1 MKIAATIQVRMG
13 SSRLPGKVLKK
24 IEGKSILEWQIQRI
38 KKSLLIDEIIVATTD
53 QPQDDVLAAEA
64 QRLNVGCWRG
74 SENDVLSRVHEA
86 FCKTSA
92 DIHVEFYGDSP
103 FVDSFQVDQMIG
115 YLLKNISS
123 LDYLSNAIK
132 TTYPPG
138 LEVSVYKASCL
149 LDAQKNTALDDPL
162 REHVGPNIKKNKS
175 LRIENIVAPSKFNYP
190 EFYFEIDTQEDFTM
204 LEQLLK
210 VIVAQYGED
219 FSTENL
225 IEAAIKNPK
234 IIKINT
240 KVHRRWKQFRE
251 E

>member
-1 MKIAATIQVRMG
+1 M
-13 SSRLPGKVLKK
+13 
-24 IEGKSILEWQIQRI
+24 
-38 KKSLLIDEIIVATTD
+38 
-53 QPQDDVLAAEA
+53 
-64 QRLNVGCWRG
+64 
-74 SENDVLSRVHEA
+74 
-86 FCKTSA
+86 
-92 DIHVEFYGDSP
+92 
-103 FVDSFQVDQMIG
+103 
-115 YLLKNISS
+115 
-123 LDYLSNAIK
+123 
-132 TTYPPG
+132 
-138 LEVSVYKASCL
+138 
-149 LDAQKNTALDDPL
+149 DAQKNTALDDPL

-240 KVHRRWKQFRE
+240 KVHRRWKEFRE